1 MGGEFTVARPAV
13 KWKPMAAIKKEE
25 SAGSGRAGL
34 FIVLEGIDGS
44 GKTTA
49 WEFLREALASDADVI
64 FLREPTNLPTGQR
77 LRACLQGKSP
87 APETDDGWMELF
99 LADRRANV
107 TENVIPALSQGKV
120 IVQDRYIYSTAAYQ
134 SDNTDRAVEL
144 LELQKEFPGPDGIIF
159 LDLTPEQALQ
169 RIDSRSGSEGREHFE
184 TLDRLERIYANYQSI
199 LPENCHRVDAMK
211 PALSVGQELLDM
223 IQSLRSRMNV

>member
-1 MGGEFTVARPAV
+1 MCLSTNCPQVSFSTLPTG
-13 KWKPMAAIKKEE
+13 
-25 SAGSGRAGL
+25 
-34 FIVLEGIDGS
+34 VLQHP
-44 GKTTA
+44 
-49 WEFLREALASDADVI
+49 L
-64 FLREPTNLPTGQR
+64 PTNLPTGQR

-169 RIDSRSGSEGREHFE
+169 RIRYGIAVYLCVLAQG
-184 TLDRLERIYANYQSI
+184 
-199 LPENCHRVDAMK
+199 
-211 PALSVGQELLDM
+211 
-223 IQSLRSRMNV
+223 